1 LGAIRSAAQMV
12 SYEVSIGLIIMNILI
27 TVGSLNVRSIVE
39 FQEYVWF
46 IIPFSPLFILFF
58 VSALAETNRAP
69 FDLPEAEGELVAGFN
84 VEYSSASF
92 ALFFIG
98 EYVNIFFM
106 ATLSV
111 LLFFGGW
118 LTPQLGIFVPFFV
131 AFSDYFMFS
140 YVTSAYWIGVH
151 WDVLGLNDFIKELP
165 LDGDPIWAFP
175 YNLIAPFFVIPW
187 KSYYLV
193 LFPALP
199 DIFFLFAP
207 LIFALKLNIIV
218 FMFLWV
224 RASVPR
230 YRYDV
235 LMRITWKVFL
245 PLSFGFLI
253 FTSGLLF
260 VCEALPRV

>member
-27 TVGSLNVRSIVE
+27 TVGSLNMRSIVE
-39 FQEYVWF
+39 FREYVWF

-84 VEYSSASF
+84 VEYSSATF

-106 ATLSV
+106 ATLCV

-118 LTPQLGIFVPFFV
+118 LMPQLGIFVPFFV
-131 AFSDYFMFS
+131 AFIETFWSLFLQLW
-140 YVTSAYWIGVH
+140 YW
-151 WDVLGLNDFIKELP
+151 LNDNIETLQIGLWVKEATSE
-165 LDGDPIWAFP
+165 WHVRWYFP
-175 YNLIAPFFVIPW
+175 VNLIAPPIIYTWMCYCFVLNPI
-187 KSYYLV
+187 
-193 LFPALP
+193 LP
-199 DIFFLFAP
+199 DLFLLFAP
-207 LIFALKLNIIV
+207 IVFALKLNIIV

-253 FTSGLLF
+253 LTSGLLF

>member
-39 FQEYVWF
+39 FQEHVWF
-46 IIPFSPLFILFF
+46 ILPFSPLFILFF

-106 ATLSV
+106 ATLCV

-118 LTPQLGIFVPFFV
+118 LMPKLGIFVPFFI
-131 AFSDYFMFS
+131 AFSHTFVSQYLISAFYIGEVWMPLYIDDYLLEFPIADDFKFRFPFS
-140 YVTSAYWIGVH
+140 LFAPFVIVPWQSFR
-151 WDVLGLNDFIKELP
+151 LGL
-165 LDGDPIWAFP
+165 FP
-175 YNLIAPFFVIPW
+175 V
-187 KSYYLV
+187 
-193 LFPALP
+193 LP

-207 LIFALKLNIIV
+207 IIFALKLNIVV

-253 FTSGLLF
+253 LTSGLLF
-260 VCEALPRV
+260 ACEALPRV